1 MNNIGN
7 NDDPDQLAR
16 RQAALAAQ
24 ARARQVA
31 GNIAAAHAAGVYNRA
46 RQNAV
51 GYNPAQPGYVPP
63 PPGHPLPPPPRQ
75 QAIPGI
81 PIVGPPPPPPFAVGA
96 MNALAN
102 VFTAMTAIFDTLT
115 RRSGNDSRRRDGEV
129 VVGVRGTY
137 GKYGEYGKYGKYGK
151 YVSRNKYVSKYV
163 SRKSYQ
169 YQSNI
174 YMIYILWHFDQTNTK
189 PKFRDFL

>member
-1 MNNIGN
+1 MQNNLN

-16 RQAALAAQ
+16 RQAALEAQ

-51 GYNPAQPGYVPP
+51 GYNPAPPGYVPP
-63 PPGHPLPPPPRQ
+63 PPGHLLPPPPRQ
-75 QAIPGI
+75 HPIPGI

-102 VFTAMTAIFDTLT
+102 VSTAMTAIVDTLT
-115 RRSGNDSRRRDGEV
+115 RRSGNDSRRRDGDVVIHKDISGVFGEV
-129 VVGVRGTY
+129 PEDILERV
-137 GKYGEYGKYGKYGK
+137 K
-151 YVSRNKYVSKYV
+151 YVESVENR
-163 SRKSYQ
+163 R
-169 YQSNI
+169 
-174 YMIYILWHFDQTNTK
+174 
-189 PKFRDFL
+189 